1 MKPRLGDRYI
11 FNRIWQTAPMLLGV
25 VVVGFALVHIA
36 PGDPILA
43 LAGEDGDEAYYEQ
56 MRERFGLDEPFLQQ
70 LGTYLGRVA
79 QGDLGMS
86 NIRGRPVIEV
96 IGDRLPNT
104 LLLAGTALV
113 LSTFGGVAVGV
124 WAASRSGGLRDRAVS
139 ASTLFLYA
147 LPVFWLGQIAILWLG
162 LRLGWF
168 PVQGRTD
175 PRAAATGLAHWID
188 VAHHLALPSLVLASQ
203 EVAIVARLTRTGMI
217 EELAAPHIDVARSK
231 GLTRRRILFA
241 HALPGSLLPVVTVIG
256 NRIGHLVSGA
266 VVVEIVFGWP
276 GIGRLLVAA
285 TNDRDIP
292 VLLGLFLL
300 IGMSVLIAN
309 LITDLTYA
317 RLDPRIKL
325 G

>member
-1 MKPRLGDRYI
+1 MRQRLSERYI

-25 VVVGFALVHIA
+25 VVVGFALVHLA

-43 LAGEDGDEAYYEQ
+43 LAGEDGDEAYYRQ

-70 LGTYLGRVA
+70 LATYLGRVA
-79 QGDLGMS
+79 RGDLGMS
-86 NIRGRPVIEV
+86 NIRAQPVADV
-96 IGDRLPNT
+96 ILDRLPNT

-113 LSTFGGVAVGV
+113 LSTVGGVAAGV
-124 WAASRSGGLRDRAVS
+124 WAASRPGALRDRAVS
-139 ASTLFLYA
+139 TSTLFLYA
-147 LPVFWLGQIAILWLG
+147 LPVFWLGQLAILWLG

-175 PRAAATGLAHWID
+175 PRTTAVGLAHWID
-188 VAHHLALPSLVLASQ
+188 VAHHLALPALVLASQ
-203 EVAIVARLTRTGMI
+203 QVAIVARLTRTGMI
-217 EELAAPHIDVARSK
+217 EELTAPYVDVARAK

-256 NRIGHLVSGA
+256 ERVGHLLSGA
-266 VVVEIVFGWP
+266 VIVEIVFGWP

-300 IGMSVLIAN
+300 VGAAVLIAN
-309 LITDLTYA
+309 LITDLAYA

>member
-1 MKPRLGDRYI
+1 
-11 FNRIWQTAPMLLGV
+11 MLLGV

-56 MRERFGLDEPFLQQ
+56 MRERFGLDEPFLRQ

-79 QGDLGMS
+79 RGDLGMS

-113 LSTFGGVAVGV
+113 LSTFGGVAVGA

-139 ASTLFLYA
+139 ASTLLLYA
-147 LPVFWLGQIAILWLG
+147 LPVFWLGQLAILWLG

-217 EELAAPHIDVARSK
+217 EELAAPHIAVARSK
-231 GLTRRRILFA
+231 GLTPRRILFA

-256 NRIGHLVSGA
+256 NRVGHLVSGA

-285 TNDRDIP
+285 TSDRDIP

-300 IGMSVLIAN
+300 IGVSVLIAN
-309 LITDLTYA
+309 LITDLAYA